1 MQKLRLRNFV
11 APQEAFHIA
20 RTHVPEHAPAMH
32 THDFAEVFWIESG
45 VGTHLINSR
54 RDPLT
59 AGDVV
64 FIQPSDVHGFQA
76 RAPGGFVLVNVAFE
90 AGVLD
95 WLRQSYGP
103 IPAPSRLDAAQVE
116 RLRPVADALA
126 ISPKSRLVRD
136 GFLLQL
142 LAMLAAEDRIGG
154 PVAAL
159 PGWLRHA
166 VGEFGHPAHLP
177 GGTQAFAKLA
187 GRSPEHVNRVVR
199 QTLGKTT
206 TDVVNEIR
214 LDYAARQLRM
224 TDQKITEI
232 ALDCGLGNLGHFYD
246 LFQKRFKH
254 TPRKYRLRHQSL
266 VR

>member
-11 APQEAFHIA
+11 GSDEAFHVA
-20 RTHVPEHAPAMH
+20 RTHVPEHAPSVH

-45 VGTHLINSR
+45 SGTHLINSR
-54 RDPLT
+54 REPLR

-64 FIQPSDVHGFQA
+64 FIQPSDEHGFQA
-76 RAPGGFVLVNVAFE
+76 RGPGGFVLVNVAFA

-95 WLRQSYGP
+95 WLREQYGP
-103 IPAPSRLDAAQVE
+103 LPGSARLEAAQVE
-116 RLRPVADALA
+116 RLRQIADALA
-126 ISPKSRLVRD
+126 VSPKSRLVRD

-142 LAMLAAEDRIGG
+142 LAMLSAEDRIGG

-166 VGEFGHPAHLP
+166 VGEFGRPAHMA
-177 GGTQAFAKLA
+177 GGTQAFARLA
-187 GRSPEHVNRVVR
+187 GRSPEHINRVFR
-199 QTLGKTT
+199 EALGKTT

-214 LDYAARQLRM
+214 LEYAARQLRM
-224 TDQKITEI
+224 TDQKIAEI
-232 ALDCGLGNLGHFYD
+232 ALDCGLANLGHFYD
-246 LFQKRFKH
+246 LFQKRFQC
-254 TPRKYRLRHQSL
+254 TPRHYRLRHQSL